1 MRKILIFF
9 FVSAIIFS
17 AFLINAEET
26 TENLILPKLFYAI
39 DSPEESDGSI
49 CLIWSKSPTEGKDID
64 YVIYES
70 SSSQGPFE
78 EKYVI
83 DSFLKESLASENTKY
98 FGPWEKYKNFR
109 FKEVNLFVKTV
120 KTTIKDA
127 VTGKELLS
135 YLYEEPGETVEKYE
149 EDSTTGEEIFQY
161 TYKDIESGEI
171 KSGKFVISKKTD
183 DKIKIINKVSTK
195 VIAIKIVPKY
205 FKLGM
210 QRRGGVTPPLPIFLD
225 KVVTAIP
232 KINYFKWSKL
242 NNLVV
247 LFLMY
252 IFVYYYINKAKKN
265 PNIFLR
271 KIAGLDAVDEAIGRA
286 TEMGKP
292 ILYSTGY
299 YDASEISTI
308 ASINI
313 LGQVAKK
320 VANYDSRII
329 IPCKWPVAMTVCQE
343 VVKEAY
349 IDAGRPDAYNPN
361 DIFFIAGEQFSYTA
375 AVNGLMVR
383 EKPAAN
389 FLLGTFAGESLLL
402 AETGNTIG
410 AIQIA
415 GTDSVYQIPFFIA
428 ACDYCLIGEE
438 LYAASA
444 YLSREPKI
452 VGTLKG
458 QDMGKILIVLAIIL
472 GIFFI
477 TLGSFMHNEYFN
489 LIKYFFTVR

>member
-1 MRKILIFF
+1 MRKFLIFF
-9 FVSAIIFS
+9 FISTIIFS
-17 AFLINAEET
+17 AFLVYSEET
-26 TENLILPKLFYAI
+26 PEKLILPQEFYAI
-39 DSPEESDGSI
+39 DSPEESTGSI
-49 CLIWSKSPTEGKDID
+49 CLIWSKSPTEGKDIE
-64 YVIYES
+64 YFIYQSTSKEGS
-70 SSSQGPFE
+70 FTEFE
-78 EKYVI
+78 KI
-83 DSFLKESLASENTKY
+83 DSTNEKLKLSSNSTY
-98 FGPWEKYKNFR
+98 FGLWKRNENYRYK
-109 FKEVNLFVKTV
+109 EMNLTIKTII
-120 KTTIKDA
+120 TTIKDIS
-127 VTGKELLS
+127 TGNELLS
-135 YLYEEPGETVEKYE
+135 YTYEEPGETVEKFKT
-149 EDSTTGEEIFQY
+149 DSETGEEVFNY
-161 TYKDIESGEI
+161 SYKDINTGEV
-171 KSGKFVISKKTD
+171 KSGVFVISKRVD
-183 DKIKIINKVSTK
+183 DKTKAINEVITK
-195 VIAIKIVPKY
+195 VIATRIDPKY

-210 QRRGGVTPPLPIFLD
+210 MRKTDLEPLMLPDI
-225 KVVTAIP
+225 VTAQP
-232 KINYFKWSKL
+232 RINFFKWSKL
-242 NNLVV
+242 NNIVV
-247 LFLMY
+247 LILMY

-271 KIAGLDAVDEAIGRA
+271 KIAGLDAVDDAIGRA

-444 YLSREPKI
+444 YLSREPRI

-458 QDMGKILIVLAIIL
+458 QDMGKILIVLAIVL
-472 GIFFI
+472 GIFFV
-477 TLGSFMHNEYFN
+477 TLSSFTYNEYFN

>member
-1 MRKILIFF
+1 MRKFLIFF
-9 FVSAIIFS
+9 FVSTIIFS
-17 AFLINAEET
+17 AFLLYAEEIP
-26 TENLILPKLFYAI
+26 EKLILPQEFYAI
-39 DSPEESDGSI
+39 DSPEESTGSI
-49 CLIWSKSPTEGKDID
+49 CLIWSKSPTEGKGVS
-64 YVIYES
+64 YVISES
-70 SSSQGPFE
+70 SSIDGPFK

-83 DSFLKESLASENTKY
+83 DSTLKESLASENTKY
-98 FGPWEKYKNFR
+98 FGLWKKYENYR
-109 FKEVNLFVKTV
+109 NQEVNLTIETIQVI
-120 KTTIKDA
+120 IKDA
-127 VTGKELLS
+127 KTEEELLRYTYEKPGENIPEFKTDSVTGT
-135 YLYEEPGETVEKYE
+135 ET
-149 EDSTTGEEIFQY
+149 FHC
-161 TYKDIESGEI
+161 TYKDTKTGEVRTGEFI
-171 KSGKFVISKKTD
+171 ISKQVDKKTVS
-183 DKIKIINKVSTK
+183 INKVSTK
-195 VIAIKIVPKY
+195 TIATRIEPKF

-210 QRRGGVTPPLPIFLD
+210 RSDPKAEVVMID
-225 KVVTAIP
+225 KVVTAMP
-232 KINYFKWSKL
+232 KKNYFKWSKL
-242 NNLVV
+242 NNIVV
-247 LFLMY
+247 LILMY
-252 IFVYYYINKAKKN
+252 IFVYYYIEKAKKN

-271 KIAGLDAVDEAIGRA
+271 KIAGLDAVDDAIGRA

-329 IPCKWPVAMTVCQE
+329 VPCKWPIAMTVCQE

-444 YLSREPKI
+444 YLSREPRI

-477 TLGSFMHNEYFN
+477 TLGSYNHSEYFN